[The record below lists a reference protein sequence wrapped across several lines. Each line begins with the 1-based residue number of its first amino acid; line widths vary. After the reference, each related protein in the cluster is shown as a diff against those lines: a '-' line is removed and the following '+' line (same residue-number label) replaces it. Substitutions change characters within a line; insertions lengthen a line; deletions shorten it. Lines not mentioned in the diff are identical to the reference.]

1 MQPLMSL
8 YIPQSHFTFQSN
20 SSLTPL
26 NLRFY
31 GLRRDIVGFSV
42 SQLKNRQEVRE
53 QPAVFLSRNLR
64 SSTLKV
70 SASDDNSG
78 TPPKSFDYDLVIIGA
93 GVGGHGAAL
102 HAVEKVYY
110 LKLILNICITYV
122 GI

>member
-1 MQPLMSL
+1 M
-8 YIPQSHFTFQSN
+8 
-20 SSLTPL
+20 
-26 NLRFY
+26 
-31 GLRRDIVGFSV
+31 
-42 SQLKNRQEVRE
+42 KNRQEVRE

-93 GVGGHGAAL
+93 GVGDHGAAL

>member
-8 YIPQSHFTFQSN
+8 YIPQSHFTIQSN

-70 SASDDNSG
+70 SASDDNNG

-110 LKLILNICITYV
+110 FKLILNICITYV